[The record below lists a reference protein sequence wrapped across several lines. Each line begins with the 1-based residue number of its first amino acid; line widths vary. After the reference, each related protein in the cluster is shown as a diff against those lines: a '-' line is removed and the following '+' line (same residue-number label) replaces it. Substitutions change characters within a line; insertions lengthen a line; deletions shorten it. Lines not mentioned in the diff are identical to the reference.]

1 MKIKF
6 IQEKEFEVDID
17 LEDVYKKFDG
27 DLQKA
32 VESDDYEPVYVGNK
46 NLVVF
51 DSDLS
56 HKDVLFRDSLIEEK
70 RREMERAKKIKERL
84 WHVY

>member
-6 IQEKEFEVDID
+6 VQEKEFEVDID

-27 DLQKA
+27 DVQKA
-32 VESDDYEPVYVGNK
+32 VESGDYEPVYVGNK
-46 NLVVF
+46 DLVVF

-56 HKDVLFRDSLIEEK
+56 HKDVLFRYSLIEEK
-70 RREMERAKKIKERL
+70 RREIERARA
-84 WHVY
+84 

>member
-6 IQEKEFEVDID
+6 VQEKEFEVDID
-17 LEDVYKKFDG
+17 LEDIYKKFDG
-27 DLQKA
+27 DVQKA
-32 VESDDYEPVYVGNK
+32 IESGDYEPRYVGD
-46 NLVVF
+46 LDIVVF

-70 RREMERAKKIKERL
+70 RREMERARA
-84 WHVY
+84 

>member
-17 LEDVYKKFDG
+17 LEDIYKKFDG
-27 DLQKA
+27 DVQKA
-32 VESDDYEPVYVGNK
+32 IESGNYEPVYVGNK
-46 NLVVF
+46 DLVVF
-51 DSDLS
+51 DSDLT

-70 RREMERAKKIKERL
+70 RRQKEYQSKL
-84 WHVY
+84 

>member
-6 IQEKEFEVDID
+6 VQEKEFEVDIN
-17 LEDVYKKFDG
+17 LEEIYTKFDG
-27 DLQKA
+27 DVEKA
-32 VESDDYEPVYVGNK
+32 IKSGDYESRYVGD
-46 NLVVF
+46 LDIVVF

-70 RREMERAKKIKERL
+70 RREMERARA
-84 WHVY
+84 

>member
-17 LEDVYKKFDG
+17 LEEIYKKFDG
-27 DLQKA
+27 DVQKA
-32 VESDDYEPVYVGNK
+32 VESGDYEPRYVDD
-46 NLVVF
+46 LDIVVF

-70 RREMERAKKIKERL
+70 RREMERARA
-84 WHVY
+84 

>member
-17 LEDVYKKFDG
+17 LEDIYKKFDG
-27 DLQKA
+27 DVQKA
-32 VESDDYEPVYVGNK
+32 VESGNYEPAYVGNK

-56 HKDVLFRDSLIEEK
+56 HKDVIFRDSLIEEK
-70 RREMERAKKIKERL
+70 RREKEYHTKL
-84 WHVY
+84 WKYN

>member
-17 LEDVYKKFDG
+17 LEDIYKKFDG
-27 DLQKA
+27 DVQKA
-32 VESDDYEPVYVGNK
+32 VESGNYEPAYVGNK

-56 HKDVLFRDSLIEEK
+56 HKDVIFRDSLIEEK
-70 RREMERAKKIKERL
+70 RREKEYHTKL
-84 WHVY
+84 

>member
-17 LEDVYKKFDG
+17 LEDIYKKFDG
-27 DLQKA
+27 DVQKA
-32 VESDDYEPVYVGNK
+32 VESGNYEPAYVGNK

-56 HKDVLFRDSLIEEK
+56 HKDVIFRDSLIEEK
-70 RREMERAKKIKERL
+70 RREKEYQSKL
-84 WHVY
+84 

>member
-6 IQEKEFEVDID
+6 VQEKEFEVDID

-27 DLQKA
+27 DVQKA
-32 VESDDYEPVYVGNK
+32 VESGDYEPVYVGNK

-56 HKDVLFRDSLIEEK
+56 HKDVLFRDCLIKEK
-70 RREMERAKKIKERL
+70 RREMERARA
-84 WHVY
+84 

>member
-6 IQEKEFEVDID
+6 MQEKEFEVDID

-27 DLQKA
+27 DVQKA
-32 VESDDYEPVYVGNK
+32 VESGDYEPRYVGD
-46 NLVVF
+46 LDIVVF

-56 HKDVLFRDSLIEEK
+56 HKDVLFRDCLIEEK
-70 RREMERAKKIKERL
+70 RREMERARA
-84 WHVY
+84 

>member
-6 IQEKEFEVDID
+6 VQEKEFEVDID
-17 LEDVYKKFDG
+17 LEEIYTKFDG
-27 DLQKA
+27 DVEKA
-32 VESDDYEPVYVGNK
+32 IKSVGYEPRYVGD
-46 NLVVF
+46 LDIVVF

-70 RREMERAKKIKERL
+70 RRQKECYSKL
-84 WHVY
+84 

>member
-1 MKIKF
+1 MKIRF
-6 IQEKEFEVDID
+6 VQEKEFEVDID
-17 LEDVYKKFDG
+17 LEDIYKKFDG
-27 DLQKA
+27 DVQKA
-32 VESDDYEPVYVGNK
+32 VESGEYEPIYVGNK

-70 RREMERAKKIKERL
+70 RREMERARA
-84 WHVY
+84 

>member
-6 IQEKEFEVDID
+6 VQEKEFEVDID
-17 LEDVYKKFDG
+17 LEDIYKKFDG
-27 DLQKA
+27 DVQKA
-32 VESDDYEPVYVGNK
+32 VESGDYEPRYVGD
-46 NLVVF
+46 LDIVVF

-70 RREMERAKKIKERL
+70 RREIERARA
-84 WHVY
+84 

>member
-6 IQEKEFEVDID
+6 VQEKEFEVDIN
-17 LEDVYKKFDG
+17 LEEIYTKFDG
-27 DLQKA
+27 DVEKA
-32 VESDDYEPVYVGNK
+32 IKSGDYEPRYVGD
-46 NLVVF
+46 LDIVVF

-70 RREMERAKKIKERL
+70 RREIERTRA
-84 WHVY
+84 

>member
-6 IQEKEFEVDID
+6 VQEKEFEVDID

-27 DLQKA
+27 GVEKA
-32 VESDDYEPVYVGNK
+32 IKSGDYEPRYVGD
-46 NLVVF
+46 LDIVVF

-70 RREMERAKKIKERL
+70 RREMERARA
-84 WHVY
+84 